1 MSSFDMNNYAAA
13 SGSADSM
20 YVVLHTEINGIFIV
34 SDYYS
39 HPADMTEQQ
48 WSIVIRDNGLLCG
61 HNIATSKVNESDT
74 ASTVATAI
82 ERVEYPGK

>member
-1 MSSFDMNNYAAA
+1 
-13 SGSADSM
+13 
-20 YVVLHTEINGIFIV
+20 
-34 SDYYS
+34 
-39 HPADMTEQQ
+39 MTEQQ

-82 ERVEYPGK
+82 ERVEYPGKWNAVARL